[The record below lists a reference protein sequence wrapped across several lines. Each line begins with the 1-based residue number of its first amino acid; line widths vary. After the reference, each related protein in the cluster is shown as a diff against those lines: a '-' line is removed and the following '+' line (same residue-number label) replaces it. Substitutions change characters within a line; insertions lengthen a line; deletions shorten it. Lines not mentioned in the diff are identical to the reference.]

1 MKIKIMKVKNY
12 VFLFI
17 ALVGIYGFITT
28 LSIFYLVIGIVF
40 SLLSWPFVVEFATGK
55 PPKKLRE
62 TQSEYE
68 KRLEQRALEIAEQQK
83 WTTVSKKTLEINST
97 DNRVK
102 LHGRVYD
109 FKDII
114 SCDLVNESG
123 EEIVTHTTGVNRRK
137 VSLGKALIGGAVFG
151 PAGAIIGGVAGK
163 TKVNQKSVTTSSP
176 ICSKLQI
183 IVTVTD
189 LESPVVY
196 LNFINK
202 NVCKNSDEYNKA
214 FESATKV
221 MATLQGIIHK
231 NNVLN

>member
-12 VFLFI
+12 VFLFM
-17 ALVGIYGFITT
+17 ALMGIYGFITT
-28 LSIFYLVIGIVF
+28 LSIFHLVMGIVF
-40 SLLSWPFVVEFATGK
+40 SLLSWPFVAQLVTGK

-83 WTTVSKKTLEINST
+83 WTTVSKKILEINPT
-97 DNRVK
+97 DNRAK
-102 LHGRVYD
+102 LCGRVYD

-123 EEIVTHTTGVNRRK
+123 EEIVTQTTGVNKRK

-151 PAGAIIGGVAGK
+151 LAGAIIGGAAGK

-196 LNFINK
+196 LNFISK
-202 NVCKNSDEYNKA
+202 NVYKNSNEYNKA

>member
-12 VFLFI
+12 VFIFM
-17 ALVGIYGFITT
+17 ALVGIYGFIAT
-28 LSIFYLVIGIVF
+28 LSIFHLIIGIVF
-40 SLLSWPFVVEFATGK
+40 SMLSWPFVAELVTGK
-55 PPKKLRE
+55 PPKKWRE

-68 KRLEQRALEIAEQQK
+68 NRLEQRALEIAEQQK
-83 WTTVSKKTLEINST
+83 WTIVLKKILEINPV

-102 LHGRVYD
+102 LRGRVYD

-114 SCDLVNESG
+114 SCDLINESG
-123 EEIVTHTTGVNRRK
+123 EQIVTQTKGVNRK
-137 VSLGKALIGGAVFG
+137 KASLGKALIGGAVFG
-151 PAGAIIGGVAGK
+151 QAGAIIGGIAGK
-163 TKVNQKSVTTSSP
+163 TKVNHTSVATNLP
-176 ICSKLQI
+176 ICIKLQI

-189 LESPVVY
+189 LESPVVH
-196 LNFINK
+196 LNFINS
-202 NVCKNSDEYNKA
+202 NVYKNSDEYNKA